1 MKHPRTVHGLLEA
14 AAQRCP
20 DRPAIRDDQRELTF
34 ADWWRVSRHLAALL
48 EEAGAGRGSLVGA
61 FTDRSAGL
69 PCLFTAVSMI
79 GARFVSLDP
88 GWPAQDMERVFGRW
102 SDSILVSTP
111 GVHTVWEGPP
121 VLKLVEDIFHG
132 DRIPKTEPLDLP
144 DEDFY
149 INVTSASTGQA
160 KVAPTN
166 HVQLIANTA
175 GVCTTLGLTGDD
187 VHLSLFGV
195 YGHPHELFMRGLYLK
210 GLTVLTEKR
219 FPRDLLTIME
229 NYAVTAVMAL
239 PTQLGGLSRLWGR
252 SDEASVCVRIAEAG
266 GMHVSP
272 EFAESFTEK
281 TGVDLIPVWGS
292 TETSGVV
299 LVGDPGRDGFSR
311 IVAGYTVEV
320 RDAEG
325 DGVGGEGRGEM
336 WVSGPG
342 VVDRYMGDRP
352 QTEESF
358 VDGWYRTGDMFTVHG
373 GRMYFLGRRGGL
385 IKAAGVKVYPLE
397 VELAI
402 LKHPGVADVC
412 VVGRDHPVRG
422 EMPTAYIVPRPG
434 TELTPAG
441 MREFLRG
448 LLDDHKIPKLFNFVA
463 GLPRTASGKIDRK
476 AVGIREVAP
485 DLRGELL
492 RSDVELV
499 RLLNHRAALM
509 AGIGGGFEP
518 TWVDDQEDNAVGH
531 NPGPA
536 SDSSV
541 RSIIR
546 SIINELGKG

>member
-1 MKHPRTVHGLLEA
+1 M
-14 AAQRCP
+14 
-20 DRPAIRDDQRELTF
+20 
-34 ADWWRVSRHLAALL
+34 SRHLAAVL
-48 EEAGAGRGSLVGA
+48 EEAGAGRGSLVGV
-61 FTDRSAGL
+61 FTERSVGL

-79 GARFVSLDP
+79 GGRFVSLDP

-102 SDSILVSTP
+102 SDRLMVSTP
-111 GVHTVWEGPP
+111 GVHVEWEDSP
-121 VLKLVEDIFHG
+121 VLELDDGIFQG
-132 DRIPKTEPLDLP
+132 GRSPDMELLDLP
-144 DEDFY
+144 DEEFY

-160 KVAPTN
+160 KVAPTT
-166 HVQLIANTA
+166 HRQLLANTD
-175 GVCTTLGLTGDD
+175 GVCRTLGLTASD

-195 YGHPHELFMRGLYLK
+195 YGHPHELFMRGLYLN

-219 FPRDLLTIME
+219 FPRDVLKLME
-229 NYAVTAVMAL
+229 DNGVTAVMAL

-252 SDEASVCVRIAEAG
+252 SDEASVSVRIAEAG

-272 EFAESFTEK
+272 EFAESFTAK
-281 TGVDLIPVWGS
+281 TGVDLIPVLGS

-299 LVGDPGRDGFSR
+299 MVGDPGRDGFSR
-311 IVAGYTVEV
+311 VVAGYAVEV

-325 DGVGGEGRGEM
+325 TAIGDEGRGEM

-422 EMPTAYIVPRPG
+422 EMPTAYIVPKPG

-448 LLDDHKIPKLFNFVA
+448 LLDDHKIPRLFNFVS

-499 RLLNHRAALM
+499 RLLNHRATLM
-509 AGIGGGFEP
+509 AGIGGGFDP
-518 TWVDDQEDNAVGH
+518 TWLDDQEDNAVGH
-531 NPGPA
+531 NAGPA
-536 SDSSV
+536 SDSSI
-541 RSIIR
+541 RSITR
-546 SIINELGKG
+546 FIINELGKG